1 MSALAGFIGKQRPPV
16 QGNVIS
22 KMLAAMSRESDTTLN
37 TRFLPGAGLEL
48 GWLSASGSNNECTFV
63 SDRENTLFLLL
74 RGELFSG
81 DEIGT
86 NGSCTRRAAA
96 HLVSQVMSSDPG
108 ALLNL
113 NGWFSGIL
121 VDARANTVIL
131 FNDRYGLGK
140 IYYHEA
146 PDGFFFASEAKALLS
161 VLPAARQLDVQ
172 SLGEF
177 FSCDCVLQDRTLF
190 RDVFVLPAGSAWTLK
205 PDAAVTK
212 RRYFEPSAWENQ
224 PSLSPERYYQ
234 LLKERFPKVLERY
247 LCSGSEIGMSLT
259 GGLDGRMVMAWSNAK
274 PGQMPCYSFGSAFRE
289 TADVSI
295 AREVA
300 SVCKQDYSEFK
311 VDGEFLSNFPALAQQ
326 AVHISDGAMDVSGA
340 AELYVNRLA
349 RQINPVRLTG
359 NYGSE
364 ILRGNIAFR
373 PQRIEKDVFNVEVAN
388 SVEQARVTYV
398 EESRGDRH
406 SFIAFKQ
413 MPWYH
418 FARSTLEKSQL
429 VVRSPYLDNDLV
441 ELSFQ
446 APHDRRT
453 NFDLNLKLVADGN
466 SELARIPTDRGIQ
479 YGANKLFNRLR
490 RSSKQFLAKAEY
502 AYDYGMPPWLARV
515 DRWLSPL
522 KLERAF
528 LGRQKFYHFRTWYR
542 RPLANFVRELL
553 LDGQTLA
560 RPWLNRRRVE
570 DVVTSHVKGYAN
582 HTLLIHK
589 LLSVELIHRTLLQQG
604 R

>member
-1 MSALAGFIGKQRPPV
+1 
-16 QGNVIS
+16 
-22 KMLAAMSRESDTTLN
+22 
-37 TRFLPGAGLEL
+37 
-48 GWLSASGSNNECTFV
+48 
-63 SDRENTLFLLL
+63 
-74 RGELFSG
+74 
-81 DEIGT
+81 
-86 NGSCTRRAAA
+86 
-96 HLVSQVMSSDPG
+96 
-108 ALLNL
+108 
-113 NGWFSGIL
+113 
-121 VDARANTVIL
+121 
-131 FNDRYGLGK
+131 
-140 IYYHEA
+140 
-146 PDGFFFASEAKALLS
+146 
-161 VLPAARQLDVQ
+161 
-172 SLGEF
+172 
-177 FSCDCVLQDRTLF
+177 
-190 RDVFVLPAGSAWTLK
+190 
-205 PDAAVTK
+205 
-212 RRYFEPSAWENQ
+212 
-224 PSLSPERYYQ
+224 
-234 LLKERFPKVLERY
+234 
-247 LCSGSEIGMSLT
+247 
-259 GGLDGRMVMAWSNAK
+259 
-274 PGQMPCYSFGSAFRE
+274 
-289 TADVSI
+289 
-295 AREVA
+295 
-300 SVCKQDYSEFK
+300 VCKQDYSEFK

>member
-1 MSALAGFIGKQRPPV
+1 
-16 QGNVIS
+16 
-22 KMLAAMSRESDTTLN
+22 
-37 TRFLPGAGLEL
+37 
-48 GWLSASGSNNECTFV
+48 
-63 SDRENTLFLLL
+63 
-74 RGELFSG
+74 
-81 DEIGT
+81 
-86 NGSCTRRAAA
+86 
-96 HLVSQVMSSDPG
+96 
-108 ALLNL
+108 
-113 NGWFSGIL
+113 
-121 VDARANTVIL
+121 
-131 FNDRYGLGK
+131 LGK

-259 GGLDGRMVMAWSNAK
+259 GGLDGRMVMAWSNAR

-349 RQINPVRLTG
+349 RQIKPVRLTG